1 MWDRGVPSGA
11 SHSLAEKPVA
21 MGSGQ
26 GALRASDGESTP
38 HFDAFVG
45 PRPARAAFGLARGR
59 DDSVDLGHGSWFDRE
74 VTSGNEPFPNAPDGR
89 PLDPLEALRH
99 ERRVSAALRE
109 VGVALGTTFDL
120 DDLLEL
126 ILSKLTELVEADRA
140 TLYLLDEVKK
150 ELVSRLVVGDKVRS
164 IRMKVGHGIAGIVAK
179 TGKPIRIRDAYSD
192 PHFERDWDVLT
203 GYRTKSMLAAP
214 LKNHL
219 GRTIGVIQVLNK
231 QSGQEFTSE
240 DEAILSTL
248 STQAAVAIDNSRLF
262 LSLIQKNK
270 QLLDT
275 TERLE
280 RKLQDLSLL
289 FELERRTARATT
301 LEELA
306 RAVLGQCAEAC
317 EARGA
322 ALLLSEEES
331 GDLVEYVFDTKNP
344 EALQRI
350 PVKSR
355 EGFLGVSMAEAAML
369 SADAADTDVR
379 WHAAVEGNF
388 GFVVDSVLAVPLDGE
403 SSPLGAI
410 GLFTHEAGGTFDEAD
425 VSLMRLVSAN
435 VSTAVRLFN
444 ANKSRERSERLT
456 SIGRLL
462 SQVIHDFKTPM
473 TVISGYTQLM
483 ADADD
488 RRTRHEYSEEIL
500 KQFDVLTAMQ
510 REVLEFARGERTVFV
525 RKVYLNKFFADV
537 RRQLALEV
545 TGLPIELSFQV
556 DTKLVAR
563 FDEGR
568 LARVVHN
575 LARNAIEAMAGA
587 GGVLTI
593 GARLE
598 GANLIISVQ
607 DTGPGIP
614 KAIEG
619 QLFQSFVTLGKA
631 GGTGL
636 GLAIV
641 KKIVEEHRG
650 SVSVTSSSA
659 GARFEIRLPQGAGE
673 AEAGSKKTSTARKST
688 RPAKS
693 APAKSPAR

>member
-1 MWDRGVPSGA
+1 M
-11 SHSLAEKPVA
+11 
-21 MGSGQ
+21 
-26 GALRASDGESTP
+26 
-38 HFDAFVG
+38 
-45 PRPARAAFGLARGR
+45 
-59 DDSVDLGHGSWFDRE
+59 DLGEGSWFDPGVSTGSE
-74 VTSGNEPFPNAPDGR
+74 TIQNAPDGLS
-89 PLDPLEALRH
+89 LDPTEALRH

-140 TLYLLDEVKK
+140 TLYLLDEGKK

-164 IRMKVGHGIAGIVAK
+164 IRMKLGHGIPGMVAQ
-179 TGKPIRIRDAYSD
+179 TGKSIRIRDAYAD
-192 PHFERDWDVLT
+192 PQFERDWDVLT
-203 GYRTKSMLAAP
+203 GYRTKSMLVAP

-231 QSGQEFTSE
+231 KCGQEFSSD
-240 DEAILSTL
+240 DESILSAL

-275 TERLE
+275 TDQLE

-306 RAVLGQCAEAC
+306 LAVLGQCAAAC

-322 ALLLSEEES
+322 GLLLSEEDS
-331 GDLVEYVFDTKNP
+331 GDLVEYLFDSQKST
-344 EALQRI
+344 ELRRI
-350 PVKSR
+350 GVKSR
-355 EGFLGVSMAEAAML
+355 EGFLGAAMAAEDIL
-369 SADAADTDVR
+369 SLHEADSDPR
-379 WHAAVEGNF
+379 WSANIEGSF
-388 GFVVDSVLAVPLDGE
+388 GFPVTSVLAVPLEGE

-410 GLFTHEAGGTFDEAD
+410 GLFSHEDGGTFDEAD
-425 VSLMRLVSAN
+425 VSLLRLVSAN

-444 ANKSRERSERLT
+444 ANRSRERSQRLT

-462 SQVIHDFKTPM
+462 SQVIHDFKSPM
-473 TVISGYTQLM
+473 SVISGYAQLM

-488 RRTRHEYSEEIL
+488 RQVRAEYSEEIL
-500 KQFDVLTAMQ
+500 KQFDLLTAMQ
-510 REVLEFARGERTVFV
+510 REVLEFARGEKTVFV

-537 RRQLALEV
+537 RRQLALEI
-545 TGLPIELSFQV
+545 TGKPVELLFQV

-568 LARVVHN
+568 LARVIHN
-575 LARNAIEAMAGA
+575 LARNAIEAMGEA

-593 GARLE
+593 SARMAGQDL
-598 GANLIISVQ
+598 LISVQ

-614 KAIEG
+614 AAIEG
-619 QLFQSFVTLGKA
+619 QLFQSFVTMGKA

-641 KKIVEEHRG
+641 KKIVEEHGG
-650 SVSVTSSSA
+650 SVAVTSSSA
-659 GARFEIRLPQGAGE
+659 GATFELRLPQSSPSPEKQSSDKSSPG
-673 AEAGSKKTSTARKST
+673 KKPIARKSS
-688 RPAKS
+688 RPGKGTQV
-693 APAKSPAR
+693 KSPAR

>member
-1 MWDRGVPSGA
+1 MTT
-11 SHSLAEKPVA
+11 
-21 MGSGQ
+21 GS
-26 GALRASDGESTP
+26 ETI
-38 HFDAFVG
+38 H
-45 PRPARAAFGLARGR
+45 
-59 DDSVDLGHGSWFDRE
+59 
-74 VTSGNEPFPNAPDGR
+74 APDGPSEGR
-89 PLDPLEALRH
+89 TLDPTEALRH

-140 TLYLLDEVKK
+140 TLYLLDENKK

-164 IRMKVGHGIAGIVAK
+164 IRMKVGHGIPGMVAQ
-179 TGKPIRIRDAYSD
+179 TGKTIRIRDAYSD
-192 PHFERDWDVLT
+192 PQFEKDWDVLT
-203 GYRTKSMLAAP
+203 GYRTKSMLVAP

-231 QSGQEFTSE
+231 KGGLEFSGE
-240 DEAILSTL
+240 DEAILSAL

-275 TERLE
+275 TDQLE

-289 FELERRTARATT
+289 FELERQTARATT

-306 RAVLGQCAEAC
+306 IAVLGQCAAAC

-322 ALLLSEEES
+322 GLLLSEEDS
-331 GDLVEYVFDTKNP
+331 GDLVEYVFDRKNP
-344 EALQRI
+344 GALGRI
-350 PVKSR
+350 GVKSR
-355 EGFLGVSMAEAAML
+355 EGFLGAAMAEEDILTLENAAGD
-369 SADAADTDVR
+369 SRWAA
-379 WHAAVEGNF
+379 HIEGSF
-388 GFVVDSVLAVPLDGE
+388 GFPVTSVLAIPLEGE
-403 SSPLGAI
+403 TSPLGAI
-410 GLFTHEAGGTFDEAD
+410 GLFSHEDGGVFDEAD
-425 VSLMRLVSAN
+425 ISLLRLVSAN

-444 ANKSRERSERLT
+444 ANRSRERSQRLT

-462 SQVIHDFKTPM
+462 SQVIHDFKSPM
-473 TVISGYTQLM
+473 SVISGYAQLM

-488 RRTRHEYSEEIL
+488 RQVRAEYSEEIL
-500 KQFDVLTAMQ
+500 KQFDLLTAMQ
-510 REVLEFARGERTVFV
+510 REVLEFARGEKSVFV
-525 RKVYLNKFFADV
+525 RKVYLNKFFSDV
-537 RRQLALEV
+537 RRQLSLE
-545 TGLPIELSFQV
+545 TQGLPIELAFEV

-568 LARVVHN
+568 LARVIHN
-575 LARNAIEAMAGA
+575 LARNAIEAMGEA
-587 GGVLTI
+587 GGTLTI
-593 GARLE
+593 GARMDGQDLV
-598 GANLIISVQ
+598 LSVA

-619 QLFQSFVTLGKA
+619 QLFQSFVTMGKA

-641 KKIVEEHRG
+641 KKIVEEHGG

-659 GARFEIRLPQGAGE
+659 GATFEIRLPQAGVE
-673 AEAGSKKTSTARKST
+673 KPPPERQSSAKNSRPRKSN
-688 RPAKS
+688 RPGKG
-693 APAKSPAR
+693 PQVKSPARER

>member
-1 MWDRGVPSGA
+1 M
-11 SHSLAEKPVA
+11 
-21 MGSGQ
+21 
-26 GALRASDGESTP
+26 
-38 HFDAFVG
+38 
-45 PRPARAAFGLARGR
+45 
-59 DDSVDLGHGSWFDRE
+59 DLGVGSWFDRSVSTGSDTIE
-74 VTSGNEPFPNAPDGR
+74 NAPDGLS
-89 PLDPLEALRH
+89 LDPAEALRR

-140 TLYLLDEVKK
+140 TLYLLDENKK

-164 IRMKVGHGIAGIVAK
+164 IRMKVGHGIPGMVAQ
-179 TGKPIRIRDAYSD
+179 TGKSIRIRDAYSD
-192 PHFERDWDVLT
+192 PQFEKDWDVLT
-203 GYRTKSMLAAP
+203 GYRTKSMLVAP

-231 QSGQEFTSE
+231 KGGLEFTGE
-240 DEAILSTL
+240 DESILSAL

-275 TERLE
+275 TDQLQ

-301 LEELA
+301 LEELSL
-306 RAVLGQCAEAC
+306 AVLGQCAAAC

-322 ALLLSEEES
+322 GLLLSEEDS
-331 GDLVEYVFDTKNP
+331 GDLVEYLFDSQNAAT
-344 EALQRI
+344 LRRI
-350 PVKSR
+350 GVKSR
-355 EGFLGVSMAEAAML
+355 EGFLGAAMSEEDIL
-369 SADAADTDVR
+369 SLNEADSDPR
-379 WHAAVEGNF
+379 WSANIEGSF
-388 GFVVDSVLAVPLDGE
+388 GFPVTSVLAVPLEGE

-410 GLFTHEAGGTFDEAD
+410 GLFSHEDGGSFDEAD
-425 VSLMRLVSAN
+425 VSLLRLVSAN

-444 ANKSRERSERLT
+444 ANRSRERSQRLT

-462 SQVIHDFKTPM
+462 SQVIHDFKSPM
-473 TVISGYTQLM
+473 SVISGYAQLM

-488 RRTRHEYSEEIL
+488 RQVRAEYSEEIL
-500 KQFDVLTAMQ
+500 KQFDLLAAMQ
-510 REVLEFARGERTVFV
+510 REVLEFARGEKTVFV

-537 RRQLALEV
+537 RRQLTLEIA
-545 TGLPIELSFQV
+545 GKPIELLFQV

-568 LARVVHN
+568 LARVIHN
-575 LARNAIEAMAGA
+575 LARNAIEAMGDA

-593 GARLE
+593 GARMDGQELV
-598 GANLIISVQ
+598 LSVA
-607 DTGPGIP
+607 DSGPGIP

-619 QLFQSFVTLGKA
+619 QLFQSFVTMGKA

-641 KKIVEEHRG
+641 KKIVEEHG
-650 SVSVTSSSA
+650 GTVSVTSSSA
-659 GARFEIRLPQGAGE
+659 GANFELRLPQTASPSPDKQN
-673 AEAGSKKTSTARKST
+673 AEKSSPGKKSNVRKS
-688 RPAKS
+688 
-693 APAKSPAR
+693 

>member
-1 MWDRGVPSGA
+1 
-11 SHSLAEKPVA
+11 
-21 MGSGQ
+21 
-26 GALRASDGESTP
+26 
-38 HFDAFVG
+38 
-45 PRPARAAFGLARGR
+45 
-59 DDSVDLGHGSWFDRE
+59 
-74 VTSGNEPFPNAPDGR
+74 VTSGSETLQDAPDGGK
-89 PLDPLEALRH
+89 LDPLEALRH

-140 TLYLLDEVKK
+140 TLYLLDEANK
-150 ELVSRLVVGDKVRS
+150 ELVSRLMVGDTVRS
-164 IRMKVGHGIAGIVAK
+164 VRMKVGHGIAGIVAQ
-179 TGKPIRIRDAYSD
+179 TGKSIRIRDAYTD
-192 PHFERDWDVLT
+192 PQFERDWDLLT

-231 QSGQEFTSE
+231 LNGSEFTSE

-275 TERLE
+275 TEQLE

-306 RAVLGQCAEAC
+306 SAVLGQCALSC

-331 GDLVEYVFDTKNP
+331 GDLVEYVFDGKNP
-344 EALQRI
+344 GSLRRI
-350 PVKSR
+350 GVKSR
-355 EGFLGVSMAEAAML
+355 EGFLGASMAENAIFSL
-369 SADAADTDVR
+369 GAADSDPR
-379 WHAAVEGNF
+379 WNASVEGNF
-388 GFVVDSVLAVPLDGE
+388 GFPVTSVLAVPLDGD
-403 SSPLGAI
+403 SAPLGAI
-410 GLFTHEAGGTFDEAD
+410 GLFSHEGDGTFDEAD
-425 VSLMRLVSAN
+425 ESLMRLVSAN

-488 RRTRHEYSEEIL
+488 RKTRHEYSEEIL

-510 REVLEFARGERTVFV
+510 REVLEFARGERTIFV
-525 RKVYLNKFFADV
+525 RKVYLNKFFADI
-537 RRQLALEV
+537 RRQLTLEV
-545 TGLPIELSFQV
+545 SGLPIELVFQV
-556 DTKLVAR
+556 DQKLVAR

-575 LARNAIEAMAGA
+575 LARNAIEAMGER

-593 GARLE
+593 GARMDGPEL
-598 GANLIISVQ
+598 LISVA

-614 KAIEG
+614 QAIEG
-619 QLFQSFVTLGKA
+619 QLFQSFVTMGKA

-641 KKIVEEHRG
+641 KKIVEEHG
-650 SVSVTSSSA
+650 GTVSVRSSPA
-659 GARFEIRLPQGAGE
+659 GATFEIRLPQSENESESA
-673 AEAGSKKTSTARKST
+673 KKTNGPRKST
-688 RPAKS
+688 RPAKN
-693 APAKSPAR
+693 AQAKSPAR

>member
-1 MWDRGVPSGA
+1 M
-11 SHSLAEKPVA
+11 
-21 MGSGQ
+21 
-26 GALRASDGESTP
+26 
-38 HFDAFVG
+38 
-45 PRPARAAFGLARGR
+45 
-59 DDSVDLGHGSWFDRE
+59 DLGQGSWFDRCVSTGSE
-74 VTSGNEPFPNAPDGR
+74 TIQNVPDG
-89 PLDPLEALRH
+89 PSLDPTEALRH
-99 ERRVSAALRE
+99 ERRISAALRE

-140 TLYLLDEVKK
+140 TLYLLDEGKK

-164 IRMKVGHGIAGIVAK
+164 IRMKLGHGIPGMVAQ
-179 TGKPIRIRDAYSD
+179 TGKSIRIRDAYTD
-192 PHFERDWDVLT
+192 PQFERDWDVLT
-203 GYRTKSMLAAP
+203 GYRTKSMLVAP

-231 QSGQEFTSE
+231 KCGQEFTSD
-240 DEAILSTL
+240 DESILSAL

-275 TERLE
+275 TDQLE

-301 LEELA
+301 LEELSL
-306 RAVLGQCAEAC
+306 AVLGQCAAAC

-322 ALLLSEEES
+322 GLLLSEEDS
-331 GDLVEYVFDTKNP
+331 GDLVEYLFDSQNSA
-344 EALQRI
+344 ELRRI
-350 PVKSR
+350 GVKSR
-355 EGFLGVSMAEAAML
+355 EGFLGAAMAEEQIL
-369 SADAADTDVR
+369 SLEHADSDPR
-379 WHAAVEGNF
+379 WSEHIEGSF
-388 GFVVDSVLAVPLDGE
+388 GFPVTTVLAVPLEGE
-403 SSPLGAI
+403 SAPLGAI
-410 GLFTHEAGGTFDEAD
+410 GLFSHEDGGSFDEAD
-425 VSLMRLVSAN
+425 VSLLRLVSAN

-444 ANKSRERSERLT
+444 ANRSRERSQRLT

-462 SQVIHDFKTPM
+462 SQVIHDFKSPM
-473 TVISGYTQLM
+473 SVISGYAQLM

-488 RRTRHEYSEEIL
+488 RQVRAEYSEEIL
-500 KQFDVLTAMQ
+500 KQFDLLTAMQ
-510 REVLEFARGERTVFV
+510 REVLEFARGEKTVFV

-537 RRQLALEV
+537 RRQLALEI
-545 TGLPIELSFQV
+545 TGKPVELLFQV

-568 LARVVHN
+568 LARVIHN
-575 LARNAIEAMAGA
+575 LARNAIEAMGEA

-598 GANLIISVQ
+598 GQELVISVQ

-614 KAIEG
+614 AAIEG
-619 QLFQSFVTLGKA
+619 QLFQSFVTMGKA

-641 KKIVEEHRG
+641 KKIVEEHG
-650 SVSVTSSSA
+650 GTVSVTSSSA
-659 GARFEIRLPQGAGE
+659 GATFELRLPQTGPRPDKPSLDKS
-673 AEAGSKKTSTARKST
+673 GSDKPSLDKPSSGKRPSSRKSN
-688 RPAKS
+688 RPGKGTQV
-693 APAKSPAR
+693 KSPVR

>member
-1 MWDRGVPSGA
+1 M
-11 SHSLAEKPVA
+11 
-21 MGSGQ
+21 
-26 GALRASDGESTP
+26 
-38 HFDAFVG
+38 
-45 PRPARAAFGLARGR
+45 
-59 DDSVDLGHGSWFDRE
+59 
-74 VTSGNEPFPNAPDGR
+74 
-89 PLDPLEALRH
+89 DPLEALRH

-164 IRMKVGHGIAGIVAK
+164 IRMKIGHGIAGIVAQ
-179 TGKPIRIRDAYSD
+179 TGKSIRIRDAYAD
-192 PHFERDWDVLT
+192 PQFEREWDVLT

-231 QSGQEFTSE
+231 QSGHEFTSE

-275 TERLE
+275 TEQLE

-301 LEELA
+301 LEDLA
-306 RAVLGQCAEAC
+306 LAVLGQCAAAC

-331 GDLVEYVFDTKNP
+331 GDLVEYVFDSKNP
-344 EALQRI
+344 GALQRI
-350 PVKSR
+350 GVKSR
-355 EGFLGVSMAEAAML
+355 EGFLGASMAESEIL
-369 SADAADTDVR
+369 SLAEAEADAR
-379 WHAAVEGNF
+379 WNAHVEGTF
-388 GFVVDSVLAVPLDGE
+388 GFAVTSVLAVPLDGE

-410 GLFTHEAGGTFDEAD
+410 GLFSHDPGGNFDEAD
-425 VSLMRLVSAN
+425 ESLLRLVSAN

-444 ANKSRERSERLT
+444 ANRSRERSERLT

-483 ADADD
+483 ADADE
-488 RRTRHEYSEEIL
+488 RKVRHEYSEEIL

-510 REVLEFARGERTVFV
+510 REVLEFARGERSIFV
-525 RKVYLNKFFADV
+525 RRVYLNKFFAEV

-545 TGLPIELSFQV
+545 TGLPIELSFEV
-556 DTKLVAR
+556 DPKLVAR
-563 FDEGR
+563 FDEER

-575 LARNAIEAMAGA
+575 LARNAIEAMGEH

-598 GANLIISVQ
+598 GSELLIFVE

-614 KAIEG
+614 KEIEG
-619 QLFQSFVTLGKA
+619 KLFQSFVTMGKA

-650 SVSVTSSSA
+650 SVTVESSSA
-659 GARFEIRLPQGAGE
+659 GARFEVRLPQSGAGG
-673 AEAGSKKTSTARKST
+673 EAGAKKPGGARKSA
-688 RPAKS
+688 RPPKGAHL
-693 APAKSPAR
+693 KSPLR

>member
-1 MWDRGVPSGA
+1 M
-11 SHSLAEKPVA
+11 
-21 MGSGQ
+21 
-26 GALRASDGESTP
+26 
-38 HFDAFVG
+38 
-45 PRPARAAFGLARGR
+45 
-59 DDSVDLGHGSWFDRE
+59 
-74 VTSGNEPFPNAPDGR
+74 
-89 PLDPLEALRH
+89 DPLEALRH

-140 TLYLLDEVKK
+140 SLYLLDEGKK
-150 ELVSRLVVGDKVRS
+150 ELVSRLAVGDSVRS
-164 IRMKVGHGIAGIVAK
+164 VRMKVGHGIAGIVAQ
-179 TGKPIRIRDAYSD
+179 TGKSIRIRDAYSD
-192 PHFERDWDVLT
+192 PQFERDWDVLT

-231 QSGQEFTSE
+231 LRGSEFSSE
-240 DEAILSTL
+240 DEAILSAL

-275 TERLE
+275 TEQLE

-301 LEELA
+301 LEDLA
-306 RAVLGQCAEAC
+306 SAVLGQCAASC
-317 EARGA
+317 DARGA

-331 GDLVEYVFDTKNP
+331 GDLVEYVFDRKNP
-344 EALQRI
+344 EGLQRI
-350 PVKSR
+350 GVKSR
-355 EGFLGVSMAEAAML
+355 EGFLGVSMAE
-369 SADAADTDVR
+369 SAILTVGAADSDPR
-379 WHAAVEGNF
+379 WHASVEGNF
-388 GFVVDSVLAVPLDGE
+388 GFAVTSVLAVPLEGD

-410 GLFTHEAGGTFDEAD
+410 GLFSHEGEGTFDEAD
-425 VSLMRLVSAN
+425 ESLMQLVSAN

-488 RRTRHEYSEEIL
+488 RKTRHEYSEEIL

-510 REVLEFARGERTVFV
+510 REVLEFARGERTIFV

-537 RRQLALEV
+537 RRQLTLEV
-545 TGLPIELSFQV
+545 TGLPIELAFQV
-556 DTKLVAR
+556 DQKLVAR

-575 LARNAIEAMAGA
+575 LARNAIEAMGER
-587 GGVLTI
+587 GGVLTV
-593 GARLE
+593 GARMD
-598 GANLIISVQ
+598 GAELVISVA

-619 QLFQSFVTLGKA
+619 QLFQSFVTMGKA

-650 SVSVTSSSA
+650 TVSVQSSPA
-659 GARFEIRLPQGAGE
+659 GAAFEIRLPQGGNESEPVVKRAQ
-673 AEAGSKKTSTARKST
+673 SPRKSN
-688 RPAKS
+688 RPAKGTQ
-693 APAKSPAR
+693 AKSPAR

>member
-1 MWDRGVPSGA
+1 VTT
-11 SHSLAEKPVA
+11 
-21 MGSGQ
+21 GSETVH
-26 GALRASDGESTP
+26 APE
-38 HFDAFVG
+38 
-45 PRPARAAFGLARGR
+45 GR
-59 DDSVDLGHGSWFDRE
+59 
-74 VTSGNEPFPNAPDGR
+74 T
-89 PLDPLEALRH
+89 LDPTEALRH

-140 TLYLLDEVKK
+140 TLYLLDENKK

-164 IRMKVGHGIAGIVAK
+164 IRMKVGHGIPGMVAQ
-179 TGKPIRIRDAYSD
+179 TGKSIRIRDAYSD
-192 PHFERDWDVLT
+192 PQFEKDWDVLT
-203 GYRTKSMLAAP
+203 GYRTKSMLVAP

-231 QSGQEFTSE
+231 KGGLEFTSE
-240 DEAILSTL
+240 DESILSAL

-275 TERLE
+275 TDQLE

-306 RAVLGQCAEAC
+306 MAVLSQCAAAC

-322 ALLLSEEES
+322 GLLLSEEDS
-331 GDLVEYVFDTKNP
+331 GDLVEYIFDGKNP
-344 EALQRI
+344 GSLGHI
-350 PVKSR
+350 GIKTR
-355 EGFLGVSMAEAAML
+355 EGFLGAAMAAEDIL
-369 SADAADTDVR
+369 TLESADTDSR
-379 WHAAVEGNF
+379 WAAHIEGSF
-388 GFVVDSVLAVPLDGE
+388 GFPVTSVLAVPLEGE
-403 SSPLGAI
+403 TSPLGAI
-410 GLFTHEAGGTFDEAD
+410 GLFSHENGGTFDEAD
-425 VSLMRLVSAN
+425 ISLLRLVSAN

-444 ANKSRERSERLT
+444 ANRSRERSQRLT

-462 SQVIHDFKTPM
+462 SQVIHDFKSPM
-473 TVISGYTQLM
+473 SVISGYSQLM

-488 RRTRHEYSEEIL
+488 RQVRAEYSEEIL
-500 KQFDVLTAMQ
+500 KQFDLLTAMQ
-510 REVLEFARGERTVFV
+510 REVLEFARGEKSVFV
-525 RKVYLNKFFADV
+525 RKVYLNKFFSDV
-537 RRQLALEV
+537 RRQLSLE
-545 TGLPIELSFQV
+545 TQGLPVELAFEL

-568 LARVVHN
+568 LARVIHN
-575 LARNAIEAMAGA
+575 LARNAIEAMGEA
-587 GGVLTI
+587 GGTLTI
-593 GARLE
+593 GARMDGQDLV
-598 GANLIISVQ
+598 LSVA

-619 QLFQSFVTLGKA
+619 QLFQSFVTMGKA

-641 KKIVEEHRG
+641 KKIVEEHGG
-650 SVSVTSSSA
+650 SVSVSSSSS
-659 GARFEIRLPQGAGE
+659 GATFDIRLPQTGPEKPEPEHKSSA
-673 AEAGSKKTSTARKST
+673 KNPRMRKSS
-688 RPAKS
+688 RPGKGTQV
-693 APAKSPAR
+693 KSPAR